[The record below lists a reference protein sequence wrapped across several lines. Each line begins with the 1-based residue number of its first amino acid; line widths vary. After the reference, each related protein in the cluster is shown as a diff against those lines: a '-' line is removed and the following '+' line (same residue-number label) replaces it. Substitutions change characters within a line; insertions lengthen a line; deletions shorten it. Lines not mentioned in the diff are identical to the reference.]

1 MPERRGFA
9 LGLLAG
15 AIGALSI
22 GWLAATVPD
31 SPTWALWSMKRAL
44 DVHDVATVN
53 RMVDWS
59 AVVMSAA
66 GDLQHDGIDGLE
78 GALGKKGD
86 LGQLALG
93 LLQGDRIRTVFDDP
107 DRPVRLDTRNFVSA
121 WWHMERNGDLARFRL
136 PVGDQQVTLSMR
148 RERDGEWR
156 IVGLSPLGALLRVK
170 KRKTDP
176 VPGDP
181 VRWLGP
187 RPLPARGPYRPPAST

>member
-1 MPERRGFA
+1 MPQGRGFA

-15 AIGALSI
+15 AVGALAI

-44 DVHDVATVN
+44 DAHDVAAVN

-66 GDLQHDGIDGLE
+66 GDLQHEGIEGLE
-78 GALGKKGD
+78 GTLGKKAD

-107 DRPVRLDTRNFVSA
+107 DRPVRLDAEAFLSA
-121 WWHMERNGDLARFRL
+121 WWHMERSGDVARFRV
-136 PVGDQQVTLSMR
+136 PVGEQQVTLSMR
-148 RERDGEWR
+148 QGRAGEWR
-156 IVGLSPLGALLRVK
+156 IVGLNPLGALLRVK
-170 KRKTDP
+170 KRPPDP
-176 VPGDP
+176 GPADP
-181 VRWLGP
+181 
-187 RPLPARGPYRPPAST
+187 A